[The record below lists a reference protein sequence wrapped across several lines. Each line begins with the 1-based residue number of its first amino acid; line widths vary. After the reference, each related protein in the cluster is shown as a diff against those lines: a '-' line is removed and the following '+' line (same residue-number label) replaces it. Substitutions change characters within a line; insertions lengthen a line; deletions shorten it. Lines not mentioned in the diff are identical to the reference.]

1 MTSFADAAL
10 KRENSARF
18 RVRRERGPV
27 GPTRALGRGMTR
39 NATTR
44 SIELTTAA
52 VAFGFGS
59 LVSLLSGCSTPAS
72 AALPEQVTA
81 PVRADTIV
89 AEARAVPRT
98 ISLTGT
104 LLAAREAEVAA
115 EASGRVLAVSVDRG
129 DRVESG
135 ATLARLDARAAA
147 FARAEAS
154 ASAAG
159 LAAQKE
165 SAELD
170 CARAERLFS
179 SNVISRAEYDR
190 TTANCNVSGHS
201 VDAALARAGLAQK
214 SLSDAVVRA
223 PFAGLVAERHVE
235 AGDYVNAGRSIL
247 TVVDIAS
254 LKLEIA
260 VPESQVASI
269 APQTRVTFEVAAY
282 PDRQFAGT
290 VARVAPSLRKASRDQ
305 VVEVTV
311 DNRDGA
317 LRPGMFAEARV
328 AAGEERLPVVPLT
341 AIRGKAPVEHLFVVR
356 PDFVVEERAVATG
369 DKSGSGIAVVRGINA
384 GEMVVAAPGGAIRDG
399 VKVQ

>member
-1 MTSFADAAL
+1 
-10 KRENSARF
+10 
-18 RVRRERGPV
+18 
-27 GPTRALGRGMTR
+27 MTR
-39 NATTR
+39 IATTR
-44 SIELTTAA
+44 THELTTAA
-52 VAFGFGS
+52 IAFGLGSVVS
-59 LVSLLSGCSTPAS
+59 LVSGCSTPAS
-72 AALPEQVTA
+72 AALPEQA
-81 PVRADTIV
+81 SQPVRADTIV

-104 LLAAREAEVAA
+104 LLAAREADVAA
-115 EASGRVLAVSVDRG
+115 EASGKILAVSVDRG

-135 ATLARLDARAAA
+135 APLARLDARAAVL
-147 FARAEAS
+147 ARAEAS

-159 LAAQKE
+159 LMAQKQ

-190 TTANCNVSGHS
+190 TTANCSVSGHT

-223 PFAGLVAERHVE
+223 PFAGLVAEREVQ
-235 AGDYVNAGRSIL
+235 AGDYVSAGRTIL
-247 TVVDIAS
+247 TIVDIAT

-260 VPESQVASI
+260 VPETEVASI
-269 APQTRVTFEVAAY
+269 AEKSRVTFEVAAY
-282 PDRQFAGT
+282 PERQFAGT
-290 VARVAPSLRKASRDQ
+290 VARIAPSLRKASRDQ
-305 VVEVTV
+305 LVEVTV
-311 DNRDGA
+311 DNRDGV

-328 AAGEERLPVVPLT
+328 AVGEDRLPIVPLT
-341 AIRGKAPVEHLFVVR
+341 AIRGKAPVEHVFVVR

-369 DKSGSGIAVVRGINA
+369 DRSGSGVAVVHGINV
-384 GEMVVAAPGGAIRDG
+384 GEMVVAAPGSAIRDG